1 MGKMID
7 LTGQVFDKLTVIDC
21 AGKLV
26 GRRYFWNC
34 KCECGNVKA
43 ILGTS
48 LRNGNTKSC
57 GCGKYDGL
65 KKYNLDQS
73 ESGKIPINTRFGK
86 LEVIEDI
93 GFRKQVEG
101 HNRRWYRC
109 KCDCGNEKE
118 VMGNM
123 LKSGQVSSCGHCLPS
138 LGEYQISQIL
148 DENHIFYQHDI
159 VLPELYAETSRRLRF
174 DFIIY
179 DDDLITPI
187 RMIEFDGRQ
196 HTLGPEA
203 IWSNSDSIEV
213 IKERDNIKNTFCI
226 THNYP
231 LVRIPYTKLNNITID
246 DLLGDQYLVKGD
258 DFSDTH

>member
-21 AGKLV
+21 AGKLD

-73 ESGKIPINTRFGK
+73 ESGKIPLNTRFGK
-86 LEVIEDI
+86 LEVIEVI

-123 LKSGQVSSCGHCLPS
+123 LKSGQVSSCGHCLSS

-159 VLPELYAETSRRLRF
+159 VLPELYAETGRRLRF

-179 DDDLITPI
+179 DNDLITPI

-196 HTLGPEA
+196 HTSGSEA